1 MTSQPL
7 LSLVIPAYNE
17 AESLRRGVLQQVADY
32 LDGQS
37 YASEVLVVDDGSE
50 DETAALV
57 EEFAR
62 EHPPFSLLRGE
73 HQGKALTVQR
83 GVLSARGHHILFA
96 DLDLAT
102 PLTYIE
108 PFLALLEE
116 GWDVVIASREAKG
129 ASRLKSP
136 FHRRLMA
143 KGFSTLVRLLLLPDI
158 HDSQCG
164 FKGFRREVARDI
176 FAGLRVFQAGPGEV
190 IGPRV
195 TAFDV
200 ELLLLARRRG
210 YRIKEV
216 PVVWQHVET
225 RRVNPLLDSY
235 RMFREVLTVWW
246 NDRRGVY
253 PTGPSDK
260 QA

>member
-32 LDGQS
+32 LDSQS

-50 DETAALV
+50 DETAALI

-62 EHPPFSLLRGE
+62 EHPSFSLLRGE

-83 GVLSARGHHILFA
+83 GVLSAQGRHILFA

-116 GWDVVIASREAKG
+116 KWDVVIASRKVKG

-143 KGFSTLVRLLLLPDI
+143 KGFSTLVRLLLLPGI

-164 FKGFRREVARDI
+164 FKGFRREAARDI
-176 FAGLRVFQAGPGEV
+176 FTSLRVFQAGPGEV

-225 RRVNPLLDSY
+225 KRVNPLLDSY

-246 NDRRGVY
+246 NDRRGAY
-253 PTGPSDK
+253 PPEPSDK
-260 QA
+260 